1 MKVYVKKIVEGES
14 IPGIIKNGEYFL
26 TKFGVYEDGTINCWE
41 RNDFAKFKE
50 SISRQRVICEVPKG
64 SVLSIFQLGRFK
76 IEQAEWKYNEESY
89 YKHILEIVK
98 TLNPE
103 MKNIYTETPRIKE
116 KWARVRFSDNPIDCK
131 LAHT

>member
-26 TKFGVYEDGTINCWE
+26 TKFGVYEDGTISCWE

-64 SVLSIFQLGRFK
+64 SIMKKVIISIFWR
-76 IEQAEWKYNEESY
+76 
-89 YKHILEIVK
+89 
-98 TLNPE
+98 
-103 MKNIYTETPRIKE
+103 
-116 KWARVRFSDNPIDCK
+116 
-131 LAHT
+131 